1 MPRFRSFNNTKKLKK
16 YVTSRKRDP
25 TNKQLLQWDAEVCCI
40 CGEEDSAG
48 LHLQAAY
55 SNEKYCVPCFRSCES
70 SQSWWGR
77 ENSAGEGEDNE
88 WGDSFDTHISDDG
101 PIHTLTTD
109 LYPHT
114 TDLYTLAFDMDT
126 LEYLMCNS
134 QANARQVPS
143 IRPSKTPYYSMVS
156 DGNQFGTFAHESQA
170 VKVTMDRVRK
180 KIQRKA
186 KSEQERVKAC
196 LKVGYANTHFCA
208 LFPANEEPNFAG
220 DNCLGQW
227 D

>member
-101 PIHTLTTD
+101 PIHTLTGNQTWKEG
-109 LYPHT
+109 
-114 TDLYTLAFDMDT
+114 MDT